1 MRALFVEFQNVVHL
15 CLFDEVLRVLDGDFY
30 GDMVEIRDNQGLG
43 VFESFWFLFIES

>member
-30 GDMVEIRDNQGLG
+30 GDMVKIRDNQGSW
-43 VFESFWFLFIES
+43 VSRSSFGP